1 MRNGGKRWKGKKLK
15 QEKSVKICEICGT
28 YSTLRGYLQRPNRS
42 PPRNSVSN
50 RRSKKYPNKFRVI
63 R

>member
-1 MRNGGKRWKGKKLK
+1 MEGKRWKGKKLK

-42 PPRNSVSN
+42 PPRKSVSN
-50 RRSKKYPNKFRVI
+50 RHRKKPPN
-63 R
+63 